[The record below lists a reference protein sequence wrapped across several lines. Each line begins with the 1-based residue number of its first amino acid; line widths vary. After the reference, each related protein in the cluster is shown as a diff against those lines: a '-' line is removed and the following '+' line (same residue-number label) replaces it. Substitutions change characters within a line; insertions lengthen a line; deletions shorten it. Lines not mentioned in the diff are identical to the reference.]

1 MAIVPILLPLL
12 LDMPTLK
19 NDEQNSRTDH
29 GDSIRY
35 VRFGNEK
42 EVRSTHATPRIMG
55 IVKVDELTG
64 SWHAFAPQ
72 LPVAVDDEDV
82 DVAAARASTTR
93 LGTTIF
99 IIASILPRVSGSAIG
114 TRGPNL
120 TIFARGKS
128 IWSEASS
135 LVASRWSNDKS
146 AGEGRENRVRR

>member
-1 MAIVPILLPLL
+1 M
-12 LDMPTLK
+12 
-19 NDEQNSRTDH
+19 
-29 GDSIRY
+29 
-35 VRFGNEK
+35 
-42 EVRSTHATPRIMG
+42 MG

-93 LGTTIF
+93 LGTVIS
-99 IIASILPRVSGSAIG
+99 IIASILPTVSGSATE

-128 IWSEASS
+128 IWSEASN
-135 LVASRWSNDKS
+135 LVARFWSADKP
-146 AGEGRENRVRR
+146 ADVRTEFVVTVLRREGTIYFEGR